1 MREGKG
7 SRTTYAL
14 GQIRSGGC
22 GGFGSKIGGCG
33 GASSDD
39 IFSNDTELSTITIT
53 ITIDFSFVVVA
64 VAVAVVV
71 AISLDSIES

>member
-33 GASSDD
+33 GASSND

-53 ITIDFSFVVVA
+53 ITITNDFSLVVA
-64 VAVAVVV
+64 AAVVV